1 MSADDAGRLSPD
13 GKRDGKC
20 DEQYQQKSH
29 ISGYRNT
36 AHAKMKLVF
45 PAIKEEITRRRVLWI
60 TPFALAGLVAIWP
73 RRGARAA
80 ASDQLGEVTIV
91 QFSDAGKKLETA
103 LVRKVVHTDGEWRK
117 LLSSEQYY
125 VTRHAAT
132 DTAFTGTY
140 YEIHDAGLFRCI
152 CCATALF
159 SSDTKFDSGTG
170 WPSFWAPI
178 AEENV
183 RRHSD
188 VSFGME
194 RVEVLCKRCDA
205 HLGHVFDDGPAPTN
219 LRYCINESSLRFVRR
234 GA

>member
-1 MSADDAGRLSPD
+1 
-13 GKRDGKC
+13 
-20 DEQYQQKSH
+20 
-29 ISGYRNT
+29 
-36 AHAKMKLVF
+36 MKLVF
-45 PAIKEEITRRRVLWI
+45 QAIQEEITRRRVLWV
-60 TPFALAGLVAIWP
+60 TPFALAGLVAIWS
-73 RRGARAA
+73 RRGARVAA
-80 ASDQLGEVTIV
+80 NDQGGEVTIV

-103 LVRKVVHTDGEWRK
+103 RVKKVVHTDGEWRK
-117 LLSSEQYY
+117 LLTSEQYY

-140 YEIHDAGLFRCI
+140 YQIHEAGLFRCI

-183 RRHSD
+183 RKHSD

-194 RVEVLCKRCDA
+194 RIEVLCTRCDA
-205 HLGHVFDDGPAPTN
+205 HLGHVFDDGPPPTN
-219 LRYCINESSLRFVRR
+219 LRYCINESSLRFIRP
-234 GA
+234 